1 MSGHFAATAITIWY
15 LPEYHVPDKTEN
27 EYRGWTMEMRIGG
40 KEVSSPDDTWIEVK
54 NPATGEL
61 VDRVPAGSDADV
73 AEAVDAAD
81 AAFDGWRKKGMRER
95 GMVLFHAAGMVRE
108 QHKDLAR
115 LLTMEQGKP
124 LREAIDEVR
133 GYANILEFYA
143 GISAQPAGETVRLGA
158 SGDALVVREPI
169 GVCGAIIPWNMPVLI
184 MGWKTGPALLA
195 GNTLVLKPA
204 STTPLTNLR
213 LAAILDSAGLPP
225 GVLNVV
231 TGSGSVAGE
240 ALVKHPEIKKVSFTG
255 NCATGRRIRELA
267 SANLKDL
274 TLELGGS
281 DPMIV
286 MDDADIDKAV
296 DGALRGRF
304 YNAGQTCTAVK
315 RLYVHDT
322 IAGEFVRKLRT
333 RIEAINVGNGLGP
346 KTDMG
351 PLNSA
356 KQRERIVQVVDGTRE
371 RGEGNILVGGGVVRG
386 KAYETGYF
394 YHPTLVTDVVPDSCL
409 VTEELFGPVLPV
421 MVIPDLETAITAAN
435 SSRYGLGASVWTKNM
450 HTARRVF
457 DEVNAGMI
465 WVNRHLTV
473 PPEVPFGGTLESGT
487 GRENGYHAIDQYTR
501 TRTLF
506 LGW

>member
-394 YHPTLVTDVVPDSCL
+394 YHPTLVTDVAGTVRPGAARHGDPGSGDGNHGGK
-409 VTEELFGPVLPV
+409 F
-421 MVIPDLETAITAAN
+421 IPIRARCI
-435 SSRYGLGASVWTKNM
+435 GLDK
-450 HTARRVF
+450 
-457 DEVNAGMI
+457 E
-465 WVNRHLTV
+465 
-473 PPEVPFGGTLESGT
+473 
-487 GRENGYHAIDQYTR
+487 HAHGKKGLR
-501 TRTLF
+501 
-506 LGW
+506 

>member
-1 MSGHFAATAITIWY
+1 
-15 LPEYHVPDKTEN
+15 
-27 EYRGWTMEMRIGG
+27 MEMRIGG

-61 VDRVPAGSDADV
+61 IDRVPAGSAGDV
-73 AEAVDAAD
+73 GEAVNAAGE
-81 AAFDGWRKKGMRER
+81 AFESWRKKGMRER
-95 GMVLFHAAGMVRE
+95 GMVLFHAAEKVRE

-115 LLTMEQGKP
+115 LLTLEQGKP

-133 GYANILEFYA
+133 GYANILEYYA
-143 GISAQPAGETVRLGA
+143 GISAQPGGETVRLGTA
-158 SGDALVVREPI
+158 GDAFVVREPV

-195 GNTLVLKPA
+195 GNALVLKPA

-213 LAAILDSAGLPP
+213 LAAILDGAGLPP

-231 TGSGSVAGE
+231 TGRGGEAGE
-240 ALVKHPEIKKVSFTG
+240 ALVKHPEIKKISFTG
-255 NCATGRRIRELA
+255 NCATGRRIREIA
-267 SANLKDL
+267 SAHLKDL

-296 DGALRGRF
+296 EGALRGRF

-315 RLYVHDT
+315 RLYVHDR
-322 IAGEFVRKLRT
+322 IAGEFVKKLKT
-333 RIEAINVGNGLGP
+333 RISVMNVGNGLGP

-351 PLNSA
+351 PLNSME
-356 KQRERIVQVVDGTRE
+356 QREQIIRLVDRTRE
-371 RGEGNILVGGGVVRG
+371 CGEGTILVGGGVLRG
-386 KAYETGYF
+386 KAYEAGYF
-394 YHPTLVTDVVPDSCL
+394 YHPTLVTDVIPDSCL

-421 MVIPDLETAITAAN
+421 MAVPDLEAAITAAN

-450 HTARRVF
+450 DTAKRVF
-457 DEVNAGMI
+457 DGVNAGLI

-473 PPEVPFGGTLESGT
+473 PPEVPFGGNLESGI
-487 GRENGYHAIDQYTR
+487 GRENGYHAIDQYSR
-501 TRTLF
+501 TKTLF

>member
-1 MSGHFAATAITIWY
+1 M
-15 LPEYHVPDKTEN
+15 K
-27 EYRGWTMEMRIGG
+27 MRIGG

-61 VDRVPAGSDADV
+61 IDRVPAGSAADV
-73 AEAVDAAD
+73 AEAVNAAVV
-81 AAFDGWRKKGMRER
+81 ALGNWKKKGMRDR
-95 GMVLFHAAGMVRE
+95 GTILFHAAEKVRE

-133 GYANILEFYA
+133 GYAGILEYYA
-143 GISAQPAGETVRLGA
+143 GISAQPAGETVRLGTA
-158 SGDALVVREPI
+158 GDALVVREPL
-169 GVCGAIIPWNMPVLI
+169 GVCGAIIPWNMPVII
-184 MGWKTGPALLA
+184 MGWKVGPALLA

-204 STTPLTNLR
+204 SATPLTNLR
-213 LAAILDSAGLPP
+213 LAGILDEAGLPS

-231 TGSGSVAGE
+231 TGSGGVVGE
-240 ALVKHPEIKKVSFTG
+240 ALVRHPEVKKVSFTG
-255 NCATGRRIRELA
+255 NCTTGRRIRELA
-267 SANLKDL
+267 SSQVKDL
-274 TLELGGS
+274 VLELGGS

-296 DGALRGRF
+296 VGALRGRF

-315 RLYVHDT
+315 RLYVHEK
-322 IAGEFVRKLRT
+322 IESEFVQKLKA
-333 RIEAINVGNGLGP
+333 RITALNVGNGLGP

-356 KQRERIVQVVDGTRE
+356 EQRERIVAIVDKTRE
-371 RGEGNILVGGGVVRG
+371 RGDGTILTGGGVLRG
-386 KAYETGYF
+386 KAYEPGYF
-394 YHPTLVTDVVPDSCL
+394 YHPTLVTDVAPESSL
-409 VTEELFGPVLPV
+409 VTEEVFGPVLPV
-421 MVIPDLETAITAAN
+421 MAVPDLDSAIVLAN
-435 SSRYGLGASVWTKNM
+435 RSRYGLGASVWTRNL

-457 DEVNAGMI
+457 DEVQAGII

-473 PPEVPFGGTLESGT
+473 PPEVPFGGNLESGM
-487 GRENGYHAIDQYTR
+487 GRENGYHALDQYSR
-501 TRTLF
+501 TKTLF